1 MDSAEYIRQSPI
13 KSFRR
18 GEVIVS
24 AGDAIESLFAVR
36 EGFVKVVSISDSGV
50 ERIVWIAGRYD
61 IVPAEQLFSLHARAR
76 FFYIAMCDGSYYSVD
91 KADFLHK
98 ARHTPSMME
107 DIARGMSE
115 HHDDVMGHL
124 KAAEATTVRE
134 RLLRT
139 LCYITKRFSAEA
151 EVDLCQQGF
160 RITHQELAAMIGATR
175 ETTSLELLKL
185 RKNKLIRYDTACFV
199 VYVDKINQLLD

>member
-1 MDSAEYIRQSPI
+1 MNSAEYIRQSPI

-18 GEVIVS
+18 GEVLVS
-24 AGDAIESLFAVR
+24 AGDVIGMLFAVR
-36 EGFVKVVSISDSGV
+36 EGFVKVVSISNSGV

-61 IVPAEQLFSLHARAR
+61 IAPAEQLFTQHAKAT
-76 FFYIAMCDGSYYSVD
+76 FFYIAMSDGSYYNVD
-91 KADFLHK
+91 KAAFLQQ
-98 ARHTPSMME
+98 ARKTPSLME

-124 KAAEATTVRE
+124 KAAEATTVKE

-139 LCYITKRFSAEA
+139 LCYIAKRFSAEA
-151 EVDLCQQGF
+151 EVDLCQKGF
-160 RITHQELAAMIGATR
+160 RITHQELATMIGATR

-185 RKNKLIRYDTACFV
+185 RKSKFIQYDATCFIV
-199 VYVDKINQLLD
+199 HVDKINQLLD